1 MRLEDIQYIRFN
13 MTFVKKQFED
23 LFELFGK
30 SKEFEKTN
38 RVFLEINALRD
49 EIETTMNLVRIRFS
63 QNTKDDFY
71 SKENNYIDEVSPI
84 YDGIVHEYFQ
94 LLVNSEFKDELVK
107 EHGQQLM
114 TLAKLQLKTFSQEI
128 IPNLMIENQLC
139 SAYQKLSGSAEFDY
153 KGKTLSMSQMG
164 SYLSDDNREV
174 RLESRHLVMAF
185 YEKNESE
192 YDRIY
197 DELVKIR
204 TEIAHQL
211 GYDDYVQLGY
221 DRYARSDYD
230 HTMVKDFR
238 DAVHEHIVPVAE
250 ELASKQQKRLGLD
263 KLSFIDEPLLFKTGN
278 AKPQG
283 NPEWIISQGDKV
295 FSALGCQTGDCY
307 KKMNEQGLLDLVAR
321 KGKSGGGY
329 CEYLNTHQ
337 MPFIFSNFNGTSGDI
352 DILTHEFGHAFQVY
366 QTRDF
371 AVTDYHWPTSE
382 ACEVHSTAMEYMTWP
397 SMNLFFNEDADKY
410 RFTHLSTSIGFI
422 PYIVTV
428 DEFQHFV
435 YENPKA
441 SPTERKEKWREIE
454 KKYMP
459 HKEYEDFDFY
469 NRGGT
474 FFRQSHIFTIPFY
487 YIEYA
492 LAKICAYQ
500 FWRDSRND
508 FNATWDRYIK
518 LCQLGGKH
526 SFLELLSRSGVKSP
540 FKKDTIKNLM
550 PEIIGYF
557 DQIDDSKM

>member
-1 MRLEDIQYIRFN
+1 MKLDDIQYMRFN
-13 MTFVKKQFED
+13 ITFVKKQFEELFD
-23 LFELFGK
+23 LF
-30 SKEFEKTN
+30 STSNNFEETN
-38 RVFLEINALRD
+38 RVFLDINTLRD

-63 QNTKDDFY
+63 QNTKDEFY

-94 LLVNSEFKDELVK
+94 LLVKSEFKEELII

-114 TLAKLQLKTFSQEI
+114 TLAELQLKTFSQDI

-153 KGKTLSMSQMG
+153 NNKTLSMSQMG
-164 SYLSDDNREV
+164 TYLSDDNRDV
-174 RLESRHLVMAF
+174 RLESRRLVMGF

-211 GYDDYVQLGY
+211 GYENYTQLGY

-230 HTMVKDFR
+230 HTMVAKFR

-250 ELASKQQKRLGLD
+250 KLALRQQNRLGLD

-278 AKPQG
+278 AKPKG

-295 FSALGCQTGDCY
+295 FSALGNETSECY

-321 KGKSGGGY
+321 QGKSGGGY

-366 QTRDF
+366 QTREF
-371 AVTDYHWPTSE
+371 AVTDYHWATSE
-382 ACEVHSTAMEYMTWP
+382 ACEVHSTAMEYITWP

-428 DEFQHFV
+428 DEFQYFV
-435 YENPKA
+435 YENPNV
-441 SPTERKEKWREIE
+441 SPTERKQKWREIE

-459 HKEYEDFDFY
+459 HKDYEDFDFY
-469 NRGGT
+469 SRGGT

-492 LAKICAYQ
+492 LAKVCAYQ
-500 FWRDSRND
+500 FWRDSRAD
-508 FNATWDRYIK
+508 FDSTWNRYMD
-518 LCQLGGKH
+518 LCQLGGKY
-526 SFLELLSRSGVKSP
+526 SFLELLRRSGIESP
-540 FKKDTIKNLM
+540 FEKDTLKNLM

-557 DQIDDSKM
+557 NQVDDSKM